1 MTIKTAKTEKKIKTR
16 WIRLLATA
24 AALLTLFSVAF
35 WGVSALLGDTDL
47 IDEQYTALGTSEEMG
62 ISVPDL
68 SRATNALFDYMKGRR
83 DSIKISVRQ
92 DGQEVEDLFYHPK
105 EVIHMEEVRELWRT
119 LVIFSVLGIAAA
131 GGCVAAIVFFGH
143 RNNRLR
149 ATGTGLIIGS
159 LAFAG
164 IILAALLW
172 AISDFQSFWT
182 VFHFIIFP
190 SSLIQYLTGGLTVEA
205 YNSLNWV
212 FESDYAMIR
221 MLDGLFPVLVMRA
234 GIIFAV
240 ETATML
246 LAGIL
251 MNRRGKRLDQAGLEI
266 VEVRDVSAEER
277 YVPVE
282 DAPDLVLQH
291 RLQNSSLKQKKKL
304 MEELRKTPEELKK
317 EAEKKAEEAEK
328 EINGENTATPSGTDP
343 GEADGTPDKQT
354 EEEASETGTESM
366 DTAALDVEEVI
377 DILPGTESAPV
388 REKLT
393 AGEAEVPFK
402 DTGSLQRTE
411 ENDIL

>member
-1 MTIKTAKTEKKIKTR
+1 MTQKKDKPEKKIKTR
-16 WIRLLATA
+16 WIRLLATV

-35 WGVSALLGDTDL
+35 WGVSALLADSDL

-68 SRATNALFDYMKGRR
+68 SRATIALFDYMKGRR

-131 GGCVAAIVFFGH
+131 GGCVAAILFFGH

-182 VFHFIIFP
+182 VFHFVIFP
-190 SSLIQYLTGGLTVEA
+190 SSLIQYLAGGLTVEA

-240 ETATML
+240 ETVIML

-266 VEVRDVSAEER
+266 VEVRNVSTEER

-304 MEELRKTPEELKK
+304 MEELRKTPEELQK
-317 EAEKKAEEAEK
+317 EAEEEAAEAGEK
-328 EINGENTATPSGTDP
+328 INEENQAALPGPET
-343 GEADGTPDKQT
+343 GEADATPDARAEAETSETETENMDTDAPDT
-354 EEEASETGTESM
+354 EE
-366 DTAALDVEEVI
+366 AL
-377 DILPGTESAPV
+377 DILPGAGSKPT

-393 AGEAEVPFK
+393 AGEAEASLE
-402 DTGSLQRTE
+402 DTESPQNTE
-411 ENDIL
+411 EHDIL